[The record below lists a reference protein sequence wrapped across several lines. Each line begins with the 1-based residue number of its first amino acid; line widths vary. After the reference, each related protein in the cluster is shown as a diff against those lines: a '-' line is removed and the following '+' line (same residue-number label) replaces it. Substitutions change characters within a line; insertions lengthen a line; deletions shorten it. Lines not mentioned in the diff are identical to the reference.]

1 MMMNK
6 KKILSGVEKLVF
18 VILLLFFV
26 SGINAQEVVVP
37 LEHNSMLSHY
47 YSNPSNNSVQS
58 TTKQLLLP
66 FIEDFSSSFGY
77 PAKSHWA
84 DSNVYVNNDYPYNP
98 PSVNVATFDAI
109 DAKGW
114 VYDHAASYPF
124 TADTLT
130 SKAINLSGLSIHDS
144 VFMSFCFQPGGI
156 GNSPERDDSLVLQ
169 FFIKSK
175 QQWKTVWA
183 AEGMKLDD
191 FRNLHGDS
199 FDYVL
204 LQIDSTHFFTDDFR
218 FRFYNYASI
227 TDYSLPDWGGNVDMW
242 HLDYIFIDKNRSRF
256 DTLINFDVT
265 FRDYPKSLLNTYFS
279 MPWNQFLINPAKEMS
294 HDVSIPYSSYYYGL
308 TSTINQ
314 KFDINVLTGGTSYV
328 NTSYNYGNLVMPVDS
343 VVIAKPGSGFQS
355 WYFNSTTPNYA
366 EFELKAV
373 VAPFN
378 ANELIVSNDTVIF
391 YQRFYNYY
399 AYDDGSA
406 EAGYGLSASNPNTNM
421 KMAYRFDLNTDDT
434 LQAVSMF
441 FNQTKDQANA
451 IFFNLVVWENNS
463 GQPGDT
469 LYYEEDLKP
478 VFLNGINRYHTYELQ
493 HPVPVSGS
501 FFVGWEQNTGTH
513 INLGFDLNR
522 DASDKVL
529 FNIGAGWALSQY
541 AGAPMI
547 RPVMG
552 DSAVMHVGMEEEKPD
567 IDFAVVPNPVS
578 YEFEIVIGDVNNFN
592 QNNWTIQIFDL
603 SGRLQWYSPFQYHI
617 NADHLQ
623 NGLYLLVLRNVKQ
636 GDTVT
641 KRLLIHH

>member
-1 MMMNK
+1 MNK
-6 KKILSGVEKLVF
+6 KNILHGVEKMVF
-18 VILLLFFV
+18 VMLLLFI
-26 SGINAQEVVVP
+26 GTNIYAQEVVVP
-37 LEHNSMLSHY
+37 LEHNSTLSY
-47 YSNPSNNSVQS
+47 YYTNPSLNKAQG

-77 PAKSHWA
+77 PAASHWA
-84 DSNVYVNNDYPYNP
+84 DSNVYINNDYPYKP

-114 VYDHAASYPF
+114 VYDHATSYPF

-130 SKAINLSGLSIHDS
+130 SKAINLSGLSITDS
-144 VFMSFCFQPGGI
+144 VFMSFCYQPGGI
-156 GNSPERDDSLVLQ
+156 ANSPERDDSLVLQ

-183 AEGMKLDD
+183 AEGMKLND
-191 FRNLHGDS
+191 FRNLHGDY
-199 FDYVL
+199 FNYVL
-204 LQIDSTHFFTDDFR
+204 IQMDSAHFFSDEFK

-227 TDYSLPDWGGNVDMW
+227 TDYSFPDWGGNVDMW
-242 HLDYIFIDKNRSRF
+242 HLDYIFIDKNRSIF
-256 DTLINFDVT
+256 DTMLNFDVA
-265 FRDYPKSLLNTYFS
+265 FRDYPKSLLNDYFS
-279 MPWNQFLINPAKEMS
+279 MPWNQFLSNPAKEMK
-294 HDVSIPYSSYYYGL
+294 HDVNIPYSSYYYGL

-328 NTSYNYGNLVMPVDS
+328 NTSYNYGNLSMPVDS

-355 WYFNSTTPNYA
+355 WYFNSITPNYA
-366 EFELKAV
+366 EFELVAV
-373 VAPFN
+373 IAPFN

-469 LYYEEDLKP
+469 IYYEEDLKP
-478 VFLNGINRYHTYELQ
+478 VFLNGINRYHTYKLQ

-529 FNIGAGWALSQY
+529 FNIGAGWTPSQY

-552 DSAVMHVGMEEEKPD
+552 DSAAVHVGVEEK
-567 IDFAVVPNPVS
+567 IQNRDFAVVPNPAS
-578 YEFEIVIGDVNNFN
+578 YEFEIVVGDVNNFD

-603 SGRLQWYSPFQYHI
+603 SGRLQWHAPFQYHV
-617 NADHLQ
+617 NADHLH
-623 NGLYLLVLRNVKQ
+623 NGIYLLVLRNVKH